1 MEILFKTTCC
11 LALTRHVLDFFPTPL
26 LYPTLH
32 LGPPTTVLMTTEDKC
47 VSRGKLWSRNGGKK
61 FPKCGVYL
69 DILERQRGEMRRNL
83 FLAPYYYSHRA
94 TRLWDPEGSPSPL
107 PPFHFFIAARTRDPQ
122 RESSSISSS
131 RNSLSFAFFTSLAR
145 VLPEEIGICC
155 VCDPAVRM

>member
-1 MEILFKTTCC
+1 MATS
-11 LALTRHVLDFFPTPL
+11 LAHYTLYLTFAPFHSLT
-26 LYPTLH
+26 LYLG
-32 LGPPTTVLMTTEDKC
+32 LGPPVVFMTPEDKC

-69 DILERQRGEMRRNL
+69 DILERERGEMRRNL

-94 TRLWDPEGSPSPL
+94 TRLWDPEGSRSPL

-131 RNSLSFAFFTSLAR
+131 RNSLSLFCFLYLAR
-145 VLPEEIGICC
+145 SSVARRDWDLL
-155 VCDPAVRM
+155 RL